1 MRAVNA
7 ISSCSAEQAANLA
20 PFSLAHGID
29 DTMARIIAVANQKGG
44 VGKTTTAVNL
54 AAALAA
60 AKRRVLLVDF
70 DPQGNATMASGVD
83 KRVAKPNGCE
93 VLLDEA
99 PIEQAI
105 VKTES
110 HFDLLPGNGDLTAA
124 ELKLMDAIA
133 RESRLKEQ
141 LAKVADRY
149 DIILIDCPPS
159 LHLLTLNALTAA
171 NGLLIPVQCEYF
183 ALEGLSSLLDTVKAV
198 RQRLNPALEIEGL
211 LRTMYDVRNNL
222 GNEVS
227 AQLIHHFGDKVL
239 RSIIP
244 RNVRLAEAPSH
255 GQPIHLYDRSSRGAI
270 AYIGLAGEMIRR
282 ERGHVAAAAAAQDHA
297 AEAAEAA
304 LHDDATQVGLA
315 DETLDDIVD
324 IHQE

>member
-1 MRAVNA
+1 
-7 ISSCSAEQAANLA
+7 
-20 PFSLAHGID
+20 
-29 DTMARIIAVANQKGG
+29 MARIIAVANQKGG

-60 AKRRVLLVDF
+60 AKRKVLLVDL

-105 VKTES
+105 VKTEA
-110 HFDLLPGNGDLTAA
+110 HYDLLPGNGDLTAA

-133 RESRLKEQ
+133 RESRLKDA
-141 LAKVADRY
+141 LSKIADRY
-149 DIILIDCPPS
+149 DIVLIDCPPS

-171 NGLLIPVQCEYF
+171 TGLLIPVQCEYF

-227 AQLIHHFGDKVL
+227 AQLTTHFGDKVL

-282 ERGHVAAAAAAQDHA
+282 DRNQQSAAQDLA
-297 AEAAEAA
+297 NEVITPTP
-304 LHDDATQVGLA
+304 HDT